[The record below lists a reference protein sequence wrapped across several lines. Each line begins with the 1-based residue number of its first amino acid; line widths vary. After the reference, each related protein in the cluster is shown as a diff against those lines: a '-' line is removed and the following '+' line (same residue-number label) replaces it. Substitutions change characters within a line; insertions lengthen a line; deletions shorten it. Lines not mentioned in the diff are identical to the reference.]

1 MNAPATFKTPSG
13 DEMVVLPRTEYDRLL
28 DAAEMAADVA
38 AFDEVKEAVAR
49 GEEEYIPA
57 DVVKRMLVGENLVL
71 VWRQYR
77 GLTLEQLAERAGT
90 SKGYLS
96 QIETGKRVGTVDK
109 LQKIAAAL
117 NLTLDDIV

>member
-38 AFDEVKEAVAR
+38 AFDAVKEAVAR

-57 DVVKRMLVGENLVL
+57 DVVRADESCA
-71 VWRQYR
+71 RR
-77 GLTLEQLAERAGT
+77 GA
-90 SKGYLS
+90 S
-96 QIETGKRVGTVDK
+96 
-109 LQKIAAAL
+109 L
-117 NLTLDDIV
+117 N